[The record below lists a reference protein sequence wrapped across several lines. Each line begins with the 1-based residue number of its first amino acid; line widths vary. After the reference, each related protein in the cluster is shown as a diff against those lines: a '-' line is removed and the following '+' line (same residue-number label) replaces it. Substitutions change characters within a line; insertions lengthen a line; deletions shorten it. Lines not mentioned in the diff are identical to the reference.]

1 MERSISDLQFRFSDA
16 GIWPRSPLGD
26 WAMRGAGSMIAGVLR
41 GVEVVQDVALEMGL
55 DVAQNLNMHDHE
67 AIAKWL
73 VGRGWPARPL
83 QIGILDPEGWGASIM
98 EAPGVLT
105 IDWVALNEVEVERGD
120 LPEALDAVVACFPD
134 GRLCVRVFEHEGKSA
149 AWFDWAYERPRSYPG
164 TFPMRV
170 DCSQLTIESRVPGL
184 SPDSR
189 LSRLLIEAA
198 SLLARHPARVQV
210 KDSLAG
216 RLPTGAQADVTGVMY
231 PQHRQHEAADP
242 LAPVVR
248 QLVELMGPW
257 ELSELRS
264 PAGKIAARLMSAWAA
279 SAASDRVEPTLRRI
293 AADMAGSVID
303 DEVEVLLRV
312 GAVRMAD
319 GDAVAGL
326 YALECAATILA
337 GTTLQN
343 PPDQVLFLLSELGGV
358 RHDPYAIGR
367 IAGGLVLLGATTPCE
382 RFPHLRDDILDEM
395 QHSGALID
403 LEQDQLVIL
412 RTLAMLERVLGVV
425 PRAQQIVDKHA
436 EDEVESSGP
445 GLTWSM
451 MPHISRDEQPKSRM
465 PVRVEE
471 PEAWTP
477 DLPPIAKIEP
487 AAMSHGS
494 AKRVVRSKSRAKAT
508 KAVRKASASKKK
520 AAKQPKRRVR
530 EAEKRKN
537 VVGKIEKPD
546 AAKSNRRG
554 RKAA

>member
-1 MERSISDLQFRFSDA
+1 
-16 GIWPRSPLGD
+16 
-26 WAMRGAGSMIAGVLR
+26 MRGAGSVLAGVLR

-55 DVAQNLNMHDHE
+55 DVAQNFSMNDPE
-67 AIAKWL
+67 VIAKWL
-73 VGRGWPARPL
+73 VSRGWPARPL
-83 QIGILDPEGWGASIM
+83 QVGILDPEGWGASIM

-105 IDWVALNEVEVERGD
+105 VDWVALNDLDVERGE
-120 LPEALDAVVACFPD
+120 LPDALDAVVACFPD
-134 GRLCVRVFEHEGKSA
+134 GRLCVRVYEHEGKSA

-170 DCSQLTIESRVPGL
+170 DCSQLTIESRMPGL

-198 SLLARHPARVQV
+198 ALLARHPARVQV
-210 KDSLAG
+210 QDSLAG
-216 RLPTGAQADVTGVMY
+216 RLPTGAQADVTGIMY

-242 LAPVVR
+242 LAPVIR

-279 SAASDRVEPTLRRI
+279 SAASDRVEPTLRRL
-293 AADMAGSVID
+293 AADMAGAVID

-326 YALECAATILA
+326 YALECAATMLA
-337 GTTLQN
+337 GTKLQN

-367 IAGGLVLLGATTPCE
+367 IAGGLVLLGATTSCE

-425 PRAQQIVDKHA
+425 PMAQQIVDKHS
-436 EDEVESSGP
+436 ESEPVNMGP

-451 MPHISRDEQPKSRM
+451 MPHVSRDEQPTSRM
-465 PVRVEE
+465 PVSAEE
-471 PEAWTP
+471 PNRWTP

-487 AAMSHGS
+487 IATSRSGP
-494 AKRVVRSKSRAKAT
+494 KRSDRAKSRTTTAKAS
-508 KAVRKASASKKK
+508 RKAGTPKKK
-520 AAKQPKRRVR
+520 PIKQAQSPKRTVR
-530 EAEKRKN
+530 ALRAPKN

-546 AAKSNRRG
+546 AGRSERRG